1 MPTLAGIEKKS
12 RLQLAEVLRKTKG
25 TVAVGEASTIL
36 RLPRLQ
42 TAKLMARWV
51 KQGWLTRLRRGLY
64 APVPLEARTADSA
77 IEDPWI
83 VAARVFE
90 PCYIGGWSA
99 AEHWGLTEQIFR
111 TIVVFTTRTVGNRRP
126 KIQSTEFWIRRVA
139 RSRMF
144 GARTV
149 WRGRVQVHVSDPTK
163 SVIDLIDDPAIGGGA
178 RMVESILR
186 AYLAS
191 SERDIERLLEYASR
205 MRNGAIFKRL
215 GFLLER
221 TGVDDSSIL
230 SPIRQGLTG
239 GNAKLDPMLPAE
251 RLITRWRL
259 WVPKNWA
266 ESRRD

>member
-1 MPTLAGIEKKS
+1 
-12 RLQLAEVLRKTKG
+12 
-25 TVAVGEASTIL
+25 
-36 RLPRLQ
+36 
-42 TAKLMARWV
+42 
-51 KQGWLTRLRRGLY
+51 
-64 APVPLEARTADSA
+64 
-77 IEDPWI
+77 
-83 VAARVFE
+83 
-90 PCYIGGWSA
+90 
-99 AEHWGLTEQIFR
+99 
-111 TIVVFTTRTVGNRRP
+111 
-126 KIQSTEFWIRRVA
+126 
-139 RSRMF
+139 MF
-144 GARTV
+144 GARIV

-186 AYLAS
+186 TYLAS

-230 SPIRQGLTG
+230 SPMRQGLTG